1 MRKIV
6 RVVLSHVSLS
16 PRAQILCKNQRRR
29 ARWQL
34 GETRLA
40 GAYFKSKMY
49 YRSPNGA
56 KLYSALSMGTLS
68 RQYGDIHGNT
78 LRMENSVHDKERCIE
93 CGLWKRKLTH
103 CRHCMTRPN
112 REQAHVAGMKAFRAP
127 PTPPM
132 RPVSAGSA
140 HARVPDNQR
149 PSMQQNI
156 GALELTLK
164 RMQAETKNRE
174 RELFTSAYLEHTAAK
189 GAEARERAESRRQ
202 LSCQSQVDEARRAG
216 HHAAAATAVATSATA
231 QAASTEMRMN
241 DMRAAATTADR
252 LLEDRTPSP
261 PDSTRTRA
269 AFSTPASTDRAYTA
283 AAKLSLAKEIRAET
297 AAMRADRL
305 MLHSDD
311 EEAPSWRD
319 VTNSELHGVYKH
331 MPNIAPI
338 PIPSHLVPNSTQGLS
353 VAIAE
358 AMQVASMLQR
368 EGRANDAMAIIK
380 LIVAAQ
386 QGPDGVR
393 R

>member
-1 MRKIV
+1 
-6 RVVLSHVSLS
+6 
-16 PRAQILCKNQRRR
+16 
-29 ARWQL
+29 
-34 GETRLA
+34 
-40 GAYFKSKMY
+40 MY

-174 RELFTSAYLEHTAAK
+174 RELFTAAYLEHTAAK
-189 GAEARERAESRRQ
+189 GAEARERADSRR
-202 LSCQSQVDEARRAG
+202 QSQVDEARRAG

-252 LLEDRTPSP
+252 LRSDRTPSP
-261 PDSTRTRA
+261 PNSTRTRA
-269 AFSTPASTDRAYTA
+269 AFSTPARTDRPYTA
-283 AAKLSLAKEIRAET
+283 AAKLNLAKEIRAET

-305 MLHSDD
+305 MLQLDD
-311 EEAPSWRD
+311 EESPSWRD

-331 MPNIAPI
+331 IPNIAPI
-338 PIPSHLVPNSTQGLS
+338 PIPPHLVPNSTHGLS

-386 QGPDGVR
+386 QGPA
-393 R
+393 

>member
-6 RVVLSHVSLS
+6 RSLLVLSVRGSLYRLS
-16 PRAQILCKNQRRR
+16 LL
-29 ARWQL
+29 ARKFSAKTKGEGL
-34 GETRLA
+34 AGETRLA

-174 RELFTSAYLEHTAAK
+174 RELFTAAYLEHTAAK
-189 GAEARERAESRRQ
+189 RDQAWERADTRH
-202 LSCQSQVDEARRAG
+202 QVDEARRAG
-216 HHAAAATAVATSATA
+216 HYAAAATAVATSAAA

-338 PIPSHLVPNSTQGLS
+338 PIPPHLVPNSTQGLS